1 MSRTYRFAG
10 GLFLATAVIVLAGCD
25 VPNLAPDESDQV
37 DPGIWNGKPIKT
49 WILESKDEATRD
61 SAKAYLD
68 QVGPADKDLV
78 PALIPLLKDQDP
90 AVRRGAAR
98 LLGQIGP
105 NAKDALEALG
115 DAAVD
120 PDRDKSVLKEV
131 ITASRRITTVKP

>member
-1 MSRTYRFAG
+1 
-10 GLFLATAVIVLAGCD
+10 LLAAIAVVACGCD
-25 VPNLAPDESDQV
+25 VPDLSPDESDQV
-37 DPGIWNGKPIKT
+37 DPGIWNGKPIKS

-68 QVGPADKDLV
+68 QVGPEDKNLV
-78 PALIPLLKDQDP
+78 PALIALLKDPDA

-105 NAKDALEALG
+105 NAKDALEPLG

-120 PDRDKSVLKEV
+120 PDRDKGVLKEV
-131 ITASRRITTVKP
+131 INASRRIMAAKP

>member
-1 MSRTYRFAG
+1 MSRTFRFAG
-10 GLFLATAVIVLAGCD
+10 GLLLAAAVFFLTGCE
-25 VPNLAPDESDQV
+25 VPDLSPDESDRV
-37 DPGIWNGKPIKT
+37 DRGIWNGKPIKN

-68 QVGPADKDLV
+68 QVGPEDKNLV
-78 PALIPLLKDQDP
+78 PALIPLLKDEDP

-105 NAKDALEALG
+105 NAKDALEPLA

-120 PDRDKSVLKEV
+120 PDRDKGVLKEV
-131 ITASRRITTVKP
+131 INASRRIMTLKP